1 MSLGQILSNLS
12 SAFAADSVAVF
23 TQDFDQVF
31 KSARALKAVIKENSR
46 VMDHPLE
53 NGSMITDHRIIL
65 PIEIELTLILSSLDY
80 QDVYKT
86 IKQFYTNGTL
96 LIVQTKSDIYE
107 NQLISAM
114 PHEED
119 PEQYN
124 VLPVILTLRQVQFAQ
139 PEYGVVPKAPKNSS
153 NVDRGVVQS
162 SPATPAQESV
172 VFQGLGLRRLGL

>member
-1 MSLGQILSNLS
+1 MSLSQILNNLS
-12 SAFAADSVAVF
+12 SAFASDSVAVF

-31 KSARALKAVIKENSR
+31 RAARALKAVVKENSR

-65 PIEIELTLILSSLDY
+65 PIEIELTLILNSTDY

-96 LIVQTKSDIYE
+96 LVVQTRSDIYE
-107 NQLISAM
+107 NQIIAAM
-114 PHEED
+114 PHDED
-119 PEQYN
+119 PDQYN
-124 VLPVILTLRQVQFAQ
+124 AIPLILTLRQVQFAQ

-153 NVDRGVVQS
+153 NVDRGAVQS
-162 SPATPAQESV
+162 AAATPAQESAL
-172 VFQGLGLRRLGL
+172 FQGLGLMRNLL